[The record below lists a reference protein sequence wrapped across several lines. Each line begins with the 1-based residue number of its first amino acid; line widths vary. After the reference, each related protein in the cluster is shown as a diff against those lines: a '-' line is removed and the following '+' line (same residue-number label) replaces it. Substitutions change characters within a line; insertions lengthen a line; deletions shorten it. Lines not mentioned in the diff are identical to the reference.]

1 MTTDD
6 RSYSHGA
13 SGTTTWEKEV
23 LGSKL
28 LVDREADPEALM
40 KSVQKVNMSPWVA
53 TRKLHW
59 EGLEIPDLRWVQ

>member
-1 MTTDD
+1 MDAHD
-6 RSYSHGA
+6 WSSSHGV

-28 LVDREADPEALM
+28 LSDREADPEALM
-40 KSVQKVNMSPWVA
+40 KSARKVNMSPWVA

-59 EGLEIPDLRWVQ
+59 EGIEIPDLWWVQ

>member
-1 MTTDD
+1 MDAHD
-6 RSYSHGA
+6 RSSSHGA

-40 KSVQKVNMSPWVA
+40 KSARKVNMSPWVA
-53 TRKLHW
+53 ARKLHW
-59 EGLEIPDLRWVQ
+59 EGFEIPDLVWVQ